1 MKTAICLIS
10 YKISFSVDEIN
21 LEFKTKNLPILIVLI
36 SKPENKV
43 VFIDK
48 NSNLF
53 NAIYYLS
60 TELRVKCDI

>member
-1 MKTAICLIS
+1 MKTVICSIS
-10 YKISFSVDEIN
+10 CKISFLIDKIN

-36 SKPENKV
+36 SKPENKF
-43 VFIDK
+43 VFMNK

-53 NAIYYLS
+53 NAIYYLN

>member
-1 MKTAICLIS
+1 MKTAIRLIS
-10 YKISFSVDEIN
+10 YKISFLVDEIN
-21 LEFKTKNLPILIVLI
+21 LEFKTKNFPILIVLI